1 MENDK
6 KKPTFEPVS
15 AEEAKKIRATGN
27 KDGQWNSGVLC
38 ESGITTREGAC
49 IGKSEGADCCYYQ
62 NGNELHGKCVEFGL
76 YPPGSLLSLKCVTS
90 LTKLP
95 FDRSN

>member
-27 KDGQWNSGVLC
+27 KDGSWDSGVLC

-49 IGKSEGADCCYYQ
+49 IGKAEGADCCYMT
-62 NGNELHGKCVEFGL
+62 NGEEQIGKCVEFGS
-76 YPPGSLLSLKCVTS
+76 YPPTSLLSMKCVVEH
-90 LTKLP
+90 
-95 FDRSN
+95 